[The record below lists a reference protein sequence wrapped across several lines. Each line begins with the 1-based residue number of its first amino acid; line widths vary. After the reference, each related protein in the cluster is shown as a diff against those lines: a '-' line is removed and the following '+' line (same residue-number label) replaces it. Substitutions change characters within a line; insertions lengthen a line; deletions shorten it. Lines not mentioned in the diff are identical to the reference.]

1 MQHEELGKGIPY
13 NGIAAA
19 KPHKGAVMAVVF
31 PWYLFGGGN
40 KSDATD
46 KEMVPKIHQMAKDKI
61 AEEKMTAEEQKRFI
75 DKINELFRKK
85 IGADWKNIQYD
96 DI

>member
-1 MQHEELGKGIPY
+1 
-13 NGIAAA
+13 
-19 KPHKGAVMAVVF
+19 MAVVF
-31 PWYLFGGGN
+31 PWYLFRGDK

-75 DKINELFRKK
+75 DKINELFRNKM
-85 IGADWKNIQYD
+85 GADWKNIQYD
-96 DI
+96 DIGKGG

>member
-1 MQHEELGKGIPY
+1 
-13 NGIAAA
+13 
-19 KPHKGAVMAVVF
+19 MAVVF
-31 PWYLFGGGN
+31 PWYLFRGDR

-75 DKINELFRKK
+75 DKINELFRNKM
-85 IGADWKNIQYD
+85 GADWKNIQYD

>member
-1 MQHEELGKGIPY
+1 
-13 NGIAAA
+13 
-19 KPHKGAVMAVVF
+19 MAF
-31 PWYLFGGGN
+31 PWYLFRGDK

-75 DKINELFRKK
+75 DKINELFRNK

-96 DI
+96 DIGKGSEDKPV

>member
-1 MQHEELGKGIPY
+1 
-13 NGIAAA
+13 
-19 KPHKGAVMAVVF
+19 MAVVF
-31 PWYLFGGGN
+31 PWYLFRGDK

-75 DKINELFRKK
+75 DKINELFRNKM
-85 IGADWKNIQYD
+85 GADWKNIQYD
-96 DI
+96 DIGKSSEDKPV

>member
-1 MQHEELGKGIPY
+1 
-13 NGIAAA
+13 
-19 KPHKGAVMAVVF
+19 MAVVF
-31 PWYLFGGGN
+31 PWYLFRGDK

-75 DKINELFRKK
+75 DKINELFRNK

-96 DI
+96 DIGKGGEDKPV

>member
-1 MQHEELGKGIPY
+1 
-13 NGIAAA
+13 
-19 KPHKGAVMAVVF
+19 MAVVF
-31 PWYLFGGGN
+31 PWYLFRGDK

-75 DKINELFRKK
+75 DKINELFRNK
-85 IGADWKNIQYD
+85 IGADWKNIEYD
-96 DI
+96 DIGKSSEDKPV

>member
-1 MQHEELGKGIPY
+1 
-13 NGIAAA
+13 
-19 KPHKGAVMAVVF
+19 MAVVF
-31 PWYLFGGGN
+31 PWYLFGGDK
-40 KSDATD
+40 KSEATD

-75 DKINELFRKK
+75 DKINELFRNK

-96 DI
+96 DIGKGGEDKPV